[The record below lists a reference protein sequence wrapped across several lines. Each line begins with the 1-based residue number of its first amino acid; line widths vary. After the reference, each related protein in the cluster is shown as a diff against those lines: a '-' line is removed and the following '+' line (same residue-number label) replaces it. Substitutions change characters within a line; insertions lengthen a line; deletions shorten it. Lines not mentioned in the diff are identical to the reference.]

1 MTDMIEVVIDSIR
14 VGLMSQ
20 QRVVILR
27 EADADRYLAIW
38 IDPYMAEQITFSLQ
52 EVEVARPMTHDL
64 IREMLKSLDARVVR
78 VEVLSLKGD
87 VFYGNVVVEMNG
99 RTFDVDSRPSDAL
112 AIAVRTHVPILV
124 ARDVMDA
131 AGIIPEEDM
140 EEGENGAEQPADE
153 GEPLVAG
160 SEERLEVFEDF
171 IEKLEIDKEDDSEEN
186 GKGKGKRKGKGKG
199 KDIGK
204 DTGKSN

>member
-1 MTDMIEVVIDSIR
+1 MTDMLEVVIDSIR

-38 IDPYMAEQITFSLQ
+38 IDPYMAEQITFALQ

-64 IREMLKSLDARVVR
+64 IREMLKSLDARVIR

-87 VFYGNVVVEMNG
+87 VFYGNIVVEMNG
-99 RTFDVDSRPSDAL
+99 RTVDIDSRPSDAL
-112 AIAVRTHVPILV
+112 AVAVRTHVPILV

-131 AGIIPEEDM
+131 AGIIPEEDLDETTNGT
-140 EEGENGAEQPADE
+140 EETVDE
-153 GEPLVAG
+153 GEQMASG
-160 SEERLEVFEDF
+160 GEERLEVFEDF
-171 IEKLEIDKEDDSEEN
+171 IEKLQIDEEDDSEEN
-186 GKGKGKRKGKGKG
+186 GKGKRKGKGKDKDKG
-199 KDIGK
+199 K
-204 DTGKSN
+204 NN